1 MKIFFVA
8 TVVGVLLIAGGVF
21 FDSCI
26 GNFSVEMLGM
36 CQSLEEKI
44 GSEEAVQKERELREY
59 LEERHLLL
67 ASIINHDHIDEIE
80 ICITELKGYL
90 AKRDWEEARV
100 KCEKLKLLLERLPK
114 EYGVSL
120 ENIL

>member
-8 TVVGVLLIAGGVF
+8 TIVGALLICGGVF
-21 FDSCI
+21 FDRCI
-26 GNFSVEMLGM
+26 ENFSVEMLEI
-36 CQSLEEKI
+36 CESLEGETDWNMALKKEEKL
-44 GSEEAVQKERELREY
+44 QDY
-59 LEERHLLL
+59 LEGKHLLL

-80 ICITELKGYL
+80 VCITELKGYIMENNS
-90 AKRDWEEARV
+90 EEATV
-100 KCEKLKLLLERLPK
+100 KCEKLKLLLDRLPK